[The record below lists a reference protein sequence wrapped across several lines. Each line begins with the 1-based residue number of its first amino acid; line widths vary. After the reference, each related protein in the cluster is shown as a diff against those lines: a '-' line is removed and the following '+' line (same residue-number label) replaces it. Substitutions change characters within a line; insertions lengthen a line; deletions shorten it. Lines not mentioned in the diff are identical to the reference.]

1 MSRRPVEDR
10 WTVITWHKE
19 GLGTA
24 DICRKTGFDHHFVTR
39 WIAKYNDSGSVDDAE
54 RAGRPRKL
62 STHLERTVETKMRGK
77 RRHSCRGVARELK
90 QQHIADVSRM
100 TVHRTAHRRGLRA
113 LKQRKTSRLSETH
126 KRGRLEFAE
135 ANSTKNW
142 SNVMFTDEHTFKRF
156 KGGNPQH
163 DFVWAKTPSE
173 VPVKEVERWGLTL
186 DVWAGISLHGKTE
199 VAFYQGSLNAQAYQG
214 ILENT
219 LLPAA
224 QQLFEDEKGGWE
236 LQQDKATCHMAKST
250 KEWLE
255 QHDVDVVEGWP
266 TKGDDINPIENL
278 WAILDDRLAS
288 RKFTTKKGMEKAI
301 REIWDGVDLSLLH
314 NLIHS
319 IPDRLRRIRKAD
331 GGSIKA
337 VN

>member
-1 MSRRPVEDR
+1 M
-10 WTVITWHKE
+10 
-19 GLGTA
+19 GT
-24 DICRKTGFDHHFVTR
+24 DTGCV
-39 WIAKYNDSGSVDDAE
+39 
-54 RAGRPRKL
+54 GR
-62 STHLERTVETKMRGK
+62 
-77 RRHSCRGVARELK
+77 
-90 QQHIADVSRM
+90 
-100 TVHRTAHRRGLRA
+100 
-113 LKQRKTSRLSETH
+113 
-126 KRGRLEFAE
+126 
-135 ANSTKNW
+135 
-142 SNVMFTDEHTFKRF
+142 
-156 KGGNPQH
+156 
-163 DFVWAKTPSE
+163 
-173 VPVKEVERWGLTL
+173 
-186 DVWAGISLHGKTE
+186 ISLHGKTE
-199 VAFYQGSLNAQAYQG
+199 LAFYQGSLNAQAYQG